1 LIDQLRIILDIRPKV
16 HYKRLF
22 EIGGAALDKK
32 LDLENI
38 LKLVQQEDNGVIDL
52 DQEEL
57 S

>member
-1 LIDQLRIILDIRPKV
+1 MDIRPKV
-16 HYKRLF
+16 QYKRLF
-22 EIGGAALDKK
+22 KIGGAALDKK

-38 LKLVQQEDNGVIDL
+38 LRLVQQEDNGMIDL